1 VRPRN
6 RRGGRRKRK
15 PTSESSYRQLE
26 RTRIPRAY
34 LGSVPV
40 PAFSRKRMLFY
51 EPNLAIVPGGVA
63 FYVKDWRANDV
74 YDPDPSIGGGSI
86 SGFTQFVALWNIW
99 RVDRFRFRYEI
110 VNMETAVPLQFFF
123 TMKDWQPSIV
133 LNTYAKCQ
141 DAAEVSG
148 SSSPHILG
156 VLNGNNVYR
165 SGNGSNPD
173 REWGPWVRPSA
184 ILGDQLLYRASAGY
198 SGQGSAS
205 PSSVIWL
212 SVVVLADG
220 PGGTM
225 PAGFVLNL
233 EIEFDTMWYSTV
245 STLPSLEKISQDK
258 TDLLLAKDFRK
269 RCAIEDSGLPRVEAR
284 ETRSFHRLAVSH
296 KREGSAPPSIRR

>member
-1 VRPRN
+1 
-6 RRGGRRKRK
+6 
-15 PTSESSYRQLE
+15 
-26 RTRIPRAY
+26 
-34 LGSVPV
+34 
-40 PAFSRKRMLFY
+40 MLFY

-63 FYVKDWRANDV
+63 FYVKDWRMNDV
-74 YDPDPSIGGGSI
+74 YDPDPSIGGGSV

-148 SSSPHILG
+148 STQPHILG

-165 SGNGSNPD
+165 SGNGANPD
-173 REWGPWVRPSA
+173 KEWSPWIRPSA

-233 EIEFDTMWYSTV
+233 EMEYDTMWYSTV
-245 STLPSLEKISQDK
+245 STLPSLEKLSQDR
-258 TDLLLAKDFRK
+258 TDSMLAKDFRK
-269 RCAIEDSGLPRVEAR
+269 RCAIEDSNLPRVEGR
-284 ETRSFHRLAVSH
+284 ETRSFHRLAVPQ
-296 KREGSAPPSIRR
+296 KKEGSAPPSIRR